1 MMLALVP
8 FYASLLALGF
18 IVLSMRVMIV
28 RRQEKVALGDGDNP
42 RLRRTICAHSNFAHY
57 VPLALLLLAFVEMA
71 EAPNLLI
78 HILCLALLIGRCL
91 HAYGISTAEG
101 NKGLLTLG
109 MVLTLASILLA
120 ALYLLL
126 TTLIRFS
133 IAS

>member
-1 MMLALVP
+1 MMIALVP

-18 IVLSMRVMIV
+18 IVLSMRVIMV
-28 RRQEKVALGDGDNP
+28 RSQEKVAMGDGDNP
-42 RLRRTICAHSNFAHY
+42 RLHRAICAHSNFAHH

-91 HAYGISTAEG
+91 HAYGIGTAEG
-101 NKGLLTLG
+101 NKGLRTLG

-126 TTLIRFS
+126 TTLIRLS

>member
-18 IVLSMRVMIV
+18 IVLSIRVMMV

-42 RLRRTICAHSNFAHY
+42 RLRRAICAHSNFAHY

-71 EAPNLLI
+71 EAPNLLT
-78 HILCLALLIGRCL
+78 HVLCLLLLIGRCL
-91 HAYGISTAEG
+91 HAYGISATEG
-101 NKGLLTLG
+101 RPGFRTWG

-120 ALYLLL
+120 AIYLLL
-126 TTLIRFS
+126 AMLIRLS
-133 IAS
+133 IAA